1 MSVTTNVPEQQLF
14 FSGRRLDGG
23 VREGVSQMS
32 RNGNA
37 LPMAGEP
44 IGRCGIVFRGFS
56 HYSTVLRDLLVC
68 VCVCVCQ
75 HGKKTLLVC
84 TLNGIALRKRPKFQ
98 NVESL
103 RVAFTNERRGV
114 WLGNPRDGSP
124 LLHESFSKPVTMSM

>member
-1 MSVTTNVPEQQLF
+1 
-14 FSGRRLDGG
+14 
-23 VREGVSQMS
+23 MS

-84 TLNGIALRKRPKFQ
+84 TLNGIALRKRPEFQ

>member
-14 FSGRRLDGG
+14 FPGG
-23 VREGVSQMS
+23 AWTEAFERGLSNVSKWKCTTHGWRANWKMWNRVS
-32 RNGNA
+32 R
-37 LPMAGEP
+37 
-44 IGRCGIVFRGFS
+44 VQS
-56 HYSTVLRDLLVC
+56 LLNCFERFVGVC

-103 RVAFTNERRGV
+103 RVALTNERRGV

>member
-44 IGRCGIVFRGFS
+44 IGRRGIVFRGFS

-68 VCVCVCQ
+68 VRVRVSAWQ
-75 HGKKTLLVC
+75 KHLAGLYAQWDC
-84 TLNGIALRKRPKFQ
+84 TAQETPVSECG
-98 NVESL
+98 ESA
-103 RVAFTNERRGV
+103 RSIYQRTQRGV
-114 WLGNPRDGSP
+114 VG
-124 LLHESFSKPVTMSM
+124 

>member
-44 IGRCGIVFRGFS
+44 IGRCGIVFRGCS

-68 VCVCVCQ
+68 VCVRVSAWQ
-75 HGKKTLLVC
+75 KDLAGLYAQWDC
-84 TLNGIALRKRPKFQ
+84 TAQETQVSECG
-98 NVESL
+98 ESA
-103 RVAFTNERRGV
+103 RSIYQRTQRGV
-114 WLGNPRDGSP
+114 VG
-124 LLHESFSKPVTMSM
+124 

>member
-1 MSVTTNVPEQQLF
+1 MWN
-14 FSGRRLDGG
+14 R
-23 VREGVSQMS
+23 VSRVQS
-32 RNGNA
+32 
-37 LPMAGEP
+37 
-44 IGRCGIVFRGFS
+44 
-56 HYSTVLRDLLVC
+56 LLNCFERFVGVC